1 LKRSG
6 VKRVTL
12 GLRAT
17 RGGCIVVAVTHEPRG
32 APQVVLSTFLP
43 TAAVDDRIAREPY
56 HVAAE
61 TVRSRSA
68 GALARAEATVREGR
82 ARQDALAADGLR
94 SIVEQLQDASW
105 NPSGAVLLVNRA
117 GWVTDLLQYSFAS
130 ESHPPVA
137 EGLAIRDALR
147 FALRENGIDF
157 VEVDEKTLLADR
169 RLADCTSN
177 FDGPWR
183 KEHKL
188 ACLAAWTN
196 SPRD

>member
-1 LKRSG
+1 
-6 VKRVTL
+6 VKPVTL
-12 GLRAT
+12 GLRAI
-17 RGGCIVVAVTHEPRG
+17 RGGSIVVAVTHEPRG

-43 TAAVDDRIAREPY
+43 TAAADDPIALEPY

-61 TVRSRSA
+61 IVRSRST

-82 ARQDALAADGLR
+82 ARQDQLAANSLR
-94 SIVEQLQDASW
+94 SIIEQLRDASW
-105 NPSGAVLLVNRA
+105 NPSGAALLVNRA

-137 EGLAIRDALR
+137 EGLAVRDALR

-169 RLADCTSN
+169 RLADCTSSLG
-177 FDGPWR
+177 GPWR

-196 SPRD
+196 SARD

>member
-1 LKRSG
+1 
-6 VKRVTL
+6 VKPVTL
-12 GLRAT
+12 GLRAS
-17 RGGCIVVAVTHEPRG
+17 RGGSIVVAVTHEHQG
-32 APQVVLSTFLP
+32 IPQVVLSKFLP
-43 TAAVDDRIAREPY
+43 TAAPDDRIALEPY

-61 TVRSRSA
+61 IVHSRSA
-68 GALARAEATVREGR
+68 GALAKAEAAVREGR
-82 ARQDALAADGLR
+82 DRQDELATNGLR
-94 SIVEQLQDASW
+94 SIVEQLKHGSW
-105 NPSGAVLLVNRA
+105 NTSGAALLVNRA

-137 EGLAIRDALR
+137 EGLAVRDALR

-169 RLADCTSN
+169 RLMDCKSSLA
-177 FDGPWR
+177 GPWR

-196 SPRD
+196 SARD